1 MDQALDA
8 EHAYVRRDAKATSVL
23 AALVTL
29 PRSRTRRYAVLEAIA
44 AAGEHGRTDDELIGE
59 LGIPHQSVG
68 PRRLELVEGGWIEDS
83 ERRRPTRTGA
93 DAIVWVLT
101 DDGAARWR
109 ARP

>member
-1 MDQALDA
+1 MDQALES

-44 AAGEHGRTDDELIGE
+44 GAGEHGRTDEELYGLIGA
-59 LGIPHQSVG
+59 GPNTVR
-68 PRRLELVEGGWIEDS
+68 PRRVELVDGRWIEDS
-83 ERRRPTRTGA
+83 GKRRPTCTGA

-101 DDGAARWR
+101 EEGAAKWR